1 MKLRALFTMIC
12 AGLAFSTLAQEPIKW
27 LNIEQA
33 ESLAK
38 QDGSNAKK
46 YLVDCYTDWCGWC
59 KRMDTL
65 SLTHLLQG

>member
-12 AGLAFSTLAQEPIKW
+12 AGLTFSTLAQEQIKW

-46 YLVDCYTDWCGWC
+46 YLVDC
-59 KRMDTL
+59 
-65 SLTHLLQG
+65 